1 MTQIFKTYVCKMLTP
16 RQALLVY
23 KSCYPILACPFTDSH
38 MEPYAMNALL
48 MLCVQVL
55 ECRGLNPLH

>member
-1 MTQIFKTYVCKMLTP
+1 MLTP